1 MKIIYWLSALILLNV
16 LLIAGCSQAT
26 TKTTTNP
33 VTTSTSTSGVPTIIA
48 ADAFNL
54 IQQNTSNP
62 NFVILDVRTS
72 DEFNTG
78 HIAGAIDI
86 DYYAADFQATV
97 GKLDRNKQ
105 YLVYCSTGVRGAA
118 ATQILLS
125 LGFKQVQNMV
135 GGVTAWIKA
144 GYPVTAPTSTT
155 TSVPTT
161 TPITT
166 LALSSNGL

>member
-62 NFVILDVRTS
+62 NFVILDV
-72 DEFNTG
+72 
-78 HIAGAIDI
+78 
-86 DYYAADFQATV
+86 
-97 GKLDRNKQ
+97 
-105 YLVYCSTGVRGAA
+105 
-118 ATQILLS
+118 
-125 LGFKQVQNMV
+125 
-135 GGVTAWIKA
+135 
-144 GYPVTAPTSTT
+144 
-155 TSVPTT
+155 
-161 TPITT
+161 
-166 LALSSNGL
+166 